1 MSNDRAFFLFLFF
14 FIFLS
19 QISKI
24 INQVFSKEL
33 FYFFSVSITDD
44 CVFSAALI
52 QSILYHLLQ
61 SQTKLNGIVVKFQL
75 KYFQNSSSIKIGYLS

>member
-1 MSNDRAFFLFLFF
+1 MTVLFAFSFHFG
-14 FIFLS
+14 S

-24 INQVFSKEL
+24 INRVISKRN
-33 FYFFSVSITDD
+33 FFFSVSITED
-44 CVFSAALI
+44 CIFSAALI

-61 SQTKLNGIVVKFQL
+61 SQTKLNGISIKFQL